1 MSLKLNLKH
10 CIKAKEYL
18 LWTPDEGDCVEVGPE
33 REKLRLPQI
42 PLPIHREDLEEGRP
56 STDAVGRGVYDYL
69 RRFSDDPYSLQYA
82 ELLRDGFSH
91 YLADI
96 GAQILML
103 DHKEVDAAYIRRK
116 IAGMQILL
124 LLDPKNPGLLQR
136 LGIEFYELGLMFS
149 ELNQCRPHLLKALGY
164 LQRSLEN
171 LPDNPT
177 TLNYLGQ
184 IDHLF
189 GDYPAAGRRWQG
201 VIDQVADPAT
211 REAFS
216 QKIKGLEP
224 ENAPEAPLV
233 DDLEAIGEAM
243 SLYGRGEVEEAKT
256 ILEVLEESSP
266 VPREFPSPEFYYF
279 LGMCRGKA
287 GDQAGA
293 FEAFERSLALE
304 PEYQPAIEAKEA
316 ILDGKGF

>member
-103 DHKEVDAAYIRRK
+103 DHKEVDAAYIRR
-116 IAGMQILL
+116 
-124 LLDPKNPGLLQR
+124 
-136 LGIEFYELGLMFS
+136 GLMFS